1 MGHDWEALGATLAPR
16 ALDEMEQLVA
26 VSSPSGD
33 HPGAERAVA
42 LCTDF
47 LPSAARSERVPC
59 STESCSP
66 DLLARIAGTGAR
78 RILLLGHLDTV
89 VAHAEHQALRRDGNR
104 LRGSGSADMKGGVAL
119 ALAAA
124 RQLASDVS
132 SFAELSVLLVCDE
145 EWRTAPLAHVARFSG
160 YDACLCFEAGERTA
174 AGDDG
179 VIVRRKGAGT
189 LRVRATGRAAHSG
202 SAPQN
207 GRNAL
212 LALAHT
218 AIEVARSA
226 EPDGPDQLTVVPT
239 VVRSGEAFNV
249 VPSAGEL
256 VFDARSSD
264 TAAFKR
270 VLAAVPEQVGGAT
283 LDARF
288 ERVWPA
294 MDTEAATAPVLA
306 RASELL
312 GRDVIAR
319 HRGGASDASYF
330 AAKIPLTIDGLGPLG
345 GGAHTPG
352 EFVFEDSFAARIAV
366 TLATASAILEA

>member
-1 MGHDWEALGATLAPR
+1 MGQDWEALGATQVPR
-16 ALDEMEQLVA
+16 ILDEMEQLVA

-47 LPSAARSERVPC
+47 LPVGAQAERVPC

-66 DLLARIAGTGAR
+66 DLLARVEGTGSR

-89 VAHAEHQALRRDGNR
+89 VAHAEHRSLRRDQNR
-104 LRGSGSADMKGGVAL
+104 LYGSGTADMKGGVAL
-119 ALAAA
+119 ALAVA
-124 RQLASDVS
+124 RQLASDLS

-145 EWRTAPLAHVARFSG
+145 EWRTAPLAHVARFSA
-160 YDACLCFEAGERTA
+160 YDACLCFEAGERGTE
-174 AGDDG
+174 GEDG

-212 LALAHT
+212 LALAHA

-256 VFDARSSD
+256 VFDARSSN

-270 VLAAVPEQVGGAT
+270 VLAAVPEEVGGAT

-312 GRDVIAR
+312 GREVIAR

-345 GGAHTPG
+345 GGAHTPE
-352 EFVFEDSFAARIAV
+352 EFVSQDSFGPRLAV
-366 TLATASAILEA
+366 AIATARAILEA

>member
-1 MGHDWEALGATLAPR
+1 
-16 ALDEMEQLVA
+16 MEQLVA

-33 HPGAERAVA
+33 HDGAERAIE
-42 LCTDF
+42 LCTKF
-47 LPSAARSERVPC
+47 LPADARVERVAC

-66 DLLARIAGTGAR
+66 DLLAHLQGTGSR

-89 VAHAEHQALRRDGNR
+89 VAHTEHQPVRRDADR
-104 LRGSGSADMKGGVAL
+104 LYGSGTADMKGGDAL
-119 ALAAA
+119 ALAVA
-124 RQLASDVS
+124 RQLASDPTR
-132 SFAELSVLLVCDE
+132 FAELSVLLVCDE
-145 EWRTAPLAHVARFSG
+145 EWRTAPLAHVARFSA
-160 YDACLCFEAGERTA
+160 YDACLCFEAGERTPE
-174 AGDDG
+174 GEDG

-202 SAPQN
+202 AAPQN

-212 LALAHT
+212 LALAHA

-226 EPDGPDQLTVVPT
+226 DPTGPDQLTVVPT
-239 VVRSGEAFNV
+239 VIRSGEVFNV

-256 VFDARSSD
+256 IFDARSNN

-270 VLAAVPEQVGGAT
+270 VLAAVPAEVGGAR

-288 ERVWPA
+288 DRVWPA
-294 MDTEAATAPVLA
+294 MNTEAATAPVLA

-319 HRGGASDASYF
+319 HRGGASDACYF

-345 GGAHTPG
+345 GGAHTPE
-352 EFVFEDSFAARIAV
+352 EFVFEQSFGDRIAV
-366 TLATASAILEA
+366 ALAVASAILAP

>member
-1 MGHDWEALGATLAPR
+1 
-16 ALDEMEQLVA
+16 
-26 VSSPSGD
+26 
-33 HPGAERAVA
+33 
-42 LCTDF
+42 
-47 LPSAARSERVPC
+47 
-59 STESCSP
+59 
-66 DLLARIAGTGAR
+66 
-78 RILLLGHLDTV
+78 
-89 VAHAEHQALRRDGNR
+89 
-104 LRGSGSADMKGGVAL
+104 MKGGVAL